1 MKSSSAPVRA
11 LPLPALALAAALSLA
26 ACQKPAPAPDAA
38 APPAATAP
46 TATAPAGDKT
56 PEPAPPAAASD
67 TPELRIATLD
77 GKTYDLAEHRGKWV
91 VVNFWA
97 TWCAPCIKEMPE
109 LSALDAMREHI
120 EVIGLAYEEID
131 KADMEAFLKKHPV
144 SYPIA
149 VVDVTDPPKSFDTPK
164 GLPMTYLIGPDG
176 KVAEK
181 FLGPVDAKK
190 LEDAI
195 AKAGGPKPGEKAAP
209 AQVGKGGASGGN
221 T

>member
-11 LPLPALALAAALSLA
+11 LPLSALALAAALSLA

-38 APPAATAP
+38 APPATTAP

-67 TPELRIATLD
+67 TPELRITTLD

-209 AQVGKGGASGGN
+209 VVPGNGGASGGH
-221 T
+221 